1 MRVAVVGGGAVGVTA
16 AHDLAEAGA
25 DVRLYER
32 DEELGDDRTRA
43 QHRVE
48 GSSHRAAG
56 VLAPRPTNAIGA
68 EIAERAL
75 DRFEWLSD
83 RDHRF
88 SVEPTPQVT
97 LVGADAEER
106 QESLRTQVDAAREH
120 AVDVGCHDPETVA
133 ERFPALDLSGVGLAA
148 VTERAAYA
156 TPGPGAYVA
165 AMADRARDAGVDCWT
180 GVEASI
186 SHRGDGPRVDGE
198 RFDAVL
204 VAGGG
209 WTKRVLAPTGIQ
221 LPLKPY
227 RVQALVSET
236 DYDGPMVLDTD
247 AGVYFRPH
255 PEGLLAGDGTVP
267 EECDPDGWEPSGD
280 DWFVEGAVEAVEA
293 RTRVDAGDGASAD
306 AAWAGIATA
315 TPDHEPLLGEVESD
329 LYVATGWQG
338 HGFLRAPATGE
349 AIAEQI
355 LGERDAI
362 ERFDPGRFDGVPEF
376 AIEEGMEV

>member
-16 AHDLAEAGA
+16 AYDLAEAGV

-32 DEELGDDRTRA
+32 DDELGDDVTHPRERI
-43 QHRVE
+43 E

-56 VLAPRPTNAIGA
+56 VLAPRPTDAVGA
-68 EIAERAL
+68 EIAERAM
-75 DRFEWLSD
+75 DRFEWLAE

-88 SVEPTPQVT
+88 GFEPTPQVT
-97 LVGADAEER
+97 LVGSDADEKQSA
-106 QESLRTQVDAAREH
+106 LREAVAAASEQG
-120 AVDVGCHDPETVA
+120 VDVACHDPESIVD
-133 ERFPALDLSGVGLAA
+133 RFPELDFDGVGLAA

-180 GVEASI
+180 GVEASV

-198 RFDAVL
+198 RFDAVV

-221 LPLKPY
+221 LPIKPY
-227 RVQALVSET
+227 RVQALVSDA
-236 DYDGPMVLDTD
+236 DYDGPMVHDAD

-267 EECDPDGWEPSGD
+267 EEIDPDDWEPSGD
-280 DWFVEGAVEAVEA
+280 DWFVEGALDAVA
-293 RTRVDAGDGASAD
+293 NRTGFDDD
-306 AAWAGIATA
+306 ETAAWAGLATA
-315 TPDHEPLLGEVESD
+315 TPDGEPLLGEVESG
-329 LYVATGWQG
+329 LYVATGWHG

-349 AIAEQI
+349 ALAEQV
-355 LGERDAI
+355 LGECEPIVAYDP
-362 ERFDPGRFDGVPEF
+362 ERFDGAPEF
-376 AIEEGMEV
+376 AVEEGMSL

>member
-16 AHDLAEAGA
+16 AHDLAAGGA

-32 DEELGDDRTRA
+32 DEELGDDLTHPRERM
-43 QHRVE
+43 E

-56 VLAPRPTNAIGA
+56 VLAPRPTDAVGA
-68 EIAERAL
+68 GIAERAM
-75 DRFEWLSD
+75 DRFEWLAD

-88 SVEPTPQVT
+88 SVEPTQQVT
-97 LVGADAEER
+97 LVGGDADAK
-106 QESLRTQVDAAREH
+106 QSALREAVDAASEH
-120 AVDVGCHDPETVA
+120 GVDVACHDPESITD
-133 ERFPALDLSGVGLAA
+133 RFPELDFDEVGLAA

-180 GVEASI
+180 GVEASV
-186 SHRGDGPRVDGE
+186 SHHGDGPRVDGE
-198 RFDAVL
+198 RFDAVV

-221 LPLKPY
+221 LPIKPY
-227 RVQALVSET
+227 RVQALVSEA
-236 DYDGPMVLDTD
+236 DYDGPMVHDAD

-267 EECDPDGWEPSGD
+267 EEIDPDDWEPSGD
-280 DWFVEGAVEAVEA
+280 DWFVEGALDAVEN
-293 RTRVDAGDGASAD
+293 RTGLDEDQT
-306 AAWAGIATA
+306 AAWAGLATA
-315 TPDHEPLLGEVESD
+315 TPDGEPLLGEVESG
-329 LYVATGWQG
+329 LYVATGWHG

-349 AIAEQI
+349 ALAEQV
-355 LGERDAI
+355 LGEREPIAAY
-362 ERFDPGRFDGVPEF
+362 DPGRFDGVPEF
-376 AIEEGMEV
+376 AVEEGMSL

>member
-16 AHDLAEAGA
+16 AHDLAQGGA

-32 DEELGDDRTRA
+32 DDELGDDFTHPRER
-43 QHRVE
+43 RE

-56 VLAPRPTNAIGA
+56 VLAPRPTDAVGA
-68 EIAERAL
+68 EIASRAM
-75 DRFEWLSD
+75 DRFEWLAE

-88 SVEPTPQVT
+88 GFEPTPQVT
-97 LVGADAEER
+97 LVGADAAAK
-106 QESLRTQVDAAREH
+106 QAALREAADAAREQG
-120 AVDVGCHDPETVA
+120 VDVACHDPESIA
-133 ERFPALDLSGVGLAA
+133 DRFPELDFDEVDLAA

-165 AMADRARDAGVDCWT
+165 AMADRAREAGVDCWT
-180 GVEASI
+180 GVEASV

-227 RVQALVSET
+227 RVQALVSGA
-236 DYDGPMVLDTD
+236 DYDGPMVHDAD

-267 EECDPDGWEPSGD
+267 EEIDPDDWEPSGD
-280 DWFVEGAVEAVEA
+280 DWFVAGALDAVEN
-293 RTRVDAGDGASAD
+293 RTGFEESAT
-306 AAWAGIATA
+306 AAWAVLATA
-315 TPDHEPLLGEVESD
+315 TPDGEPLLGEVESG
-329 LYVATGWQG
+329 LYVGTGWHG

-349 AIAEQI
+349 ALAEQI
-355 LGERDAI
+355 LGERDPIGAYAP
-362 ERFDPGRFDGVPEF
+362 DRFDGVPEF
-376 AIEEGMEV
+376 AVEEGMSL

>member
-1 MRVAVVGGGAVGVTA
+1 MRVAVVGGGAVGVTV

-32 DEELGDDRTRA
+32 DEEIGDGRTRP
-43 QHRVE
+43 RTRIE

-56 VLAPRPTNAIGA
+56 VLAPRPTDAVAA
-68 EIAERAL
+68 EIASRAM
-75 DRFEWLSD
+75 DRFEWLAD

-88 SVEPTPQVT
+88 SVEPTQMVT
-97 LVGADAEER
+97 LVGEGETEKQSA
-106 QESLRTQVDAAREH
+106 LREAVDAAREQG
-120 AVDVGCHDPETVA
+120 VDVDCYDPGSIA
-133 ERFPALDLSGVGLAA
+133 DRFPELDLSGVDLAA

-165 AMADRARDAGVDCWT
+165 AMADRARNAGVDCWT
-180 GVEASI
+180 DVEASV

-198 RFDAVL
+198 RFDAVV

-221 LPLKPY
+221 LPIKPY
-227 RVQALVSET
+227 RVQALVSEV
-236 DYDGPMVLDTD
+236 DYGGPMVHDAD

-267 EECDPDGWEPSGD
+267 EECDPDRWEPSGD
-280 DWFVEGAVEAVEA
+280 DWFVEDAVEAVEN
-293 RTRVDAGDGASAD
+293 RTGLGAGAD
-306 AAWAGIATA
+306 AAWAGLATA
-315 TPDHEPLLGEVESD
+315 TPDGEPLLGEVESG
-329 LYVATGWQG
+329 LYVATGWHG

-349 AIAEQI
+349 ALADIVR
-355 LGERDAI
+355 GEREEI
-362 ERFDPGRFDGVPEF
+362 EQYAPARFEGVPEF
-376 AIEEGMEV
+376 AVEEGMSL

>member
-16 AHDLAEAGA
+16 AHDLAESGA

-32 DEELGDDRTRA
+32 DAELGDDRTRP
-43 QHRVE
+43 RDRIE

-56 VLAPRPTNAIGA
+56 VLAPRPTDAIGA
-68 EIAERAL
+68 EIAERAMN
-75 DRFEWLSD
+75 RFEWLAE

-97 LVGADAEER
+97 VVGEDTEAKRSA
-106 QESLRTQVDAAREH
+106 LRDSVAAAREH
-120 AVDVGCHDPETVA
+120 GVDVACHDPGSIA
-133 ERFPALDLSGVGLAA
+133 DRFPELDLAGVGLAA

-165 AMADRARDAGVDCWT
+165 AMADRAREAGVDCWT
-180 GVEASI
+180 GVDADV
-186 SHRGDGPRVDGE
+186 SHRGDGPRVDSE
-198 RFDAVL
+198 RFDAVI
-204 VAGGG
+204 VAAGG

-227 RVQALVSET
+227 RVQALVSPAA
-236 DYDGPMVLDTD
+236 YDGPMVHDAD

-255 PEGLLAGDGTVP
+255 PAGLLAGDGTVP
-267 EECDPDGWEPSGD
+267 EECDPDRWEPAGD
-280 DWFVEGAVEAVEA
+280 DWFVDGALDAVA
-293 RTRVDAGDGASAD
+293 TRTGLDAGAD
-306 AAWAGIATA
+306 AAWAGLATA
-315 TPDHEPLLGEVESD
+315 TPDGEPLLGEVESD
-329 LYVATGWQG
+329 LYVATGWHG

-349 AIAEQI
+349 ALAEQV

-362 ERFDPGRFDGVPEF
+362 PAYDPERFDGLPEF
-376 AIEEGMEV
+376 AVEEGMSL

>member
-16 AHDLAEAGA
+16 AHDLAQGGA

-32 DEELGDDRTRA
+32 DEQLGDDRSRPRN
-43 QHRVE
+43 RVE

-56 VLAPRPTNAIGA
+56 VLAPRPTDAVGA
-68 EIAERAL
+68 EIASRAL
-75 DRFEWLSD
+75 DRFEWLSE

-88 SVEPTPQVT
+88 TVEPTPQVT
-97 LVGADAEER
+97 LVGPDGADKQAA
-106 QESLRTQVDAAREH
+106 LRETVAAAREH
-120 AVDVGCHDPETVA
+120 GVDVACHDPA
-133 ERFPALDLSGVGLAA
+133 SIADRFPALDFSGVGLAA

-180 GVEASI
+180 GVEAGI

-198 RFDAVL
+198 RFDAVV

-209 WTKRVLAPTGIQ
+209 WTKRLLAPTGIR

-227 RVQALVSET
+227 RVQALVSEGE
-236 DYDGPMVLDTD
+236 YDGPMVHDAD

-255 PEGLLAGDGTVP
+255 PAGLLAGDGTVP
-267 EECDPDGWEPSGD
+267 EECDPDGWEPGGD
-280 DWFVEGAVEAVEA
+280 DWFVDGALDAVA
-293 RTRVDAGDGASAD
+293 NRTAHDAGAD

-315 TPDHEPLLGEVESD
+315 TPDGEPLLGEVESD
-329 LYVATGWQG
+329 LYVATGWHG

-349 AIAEQI
+349 ALAEQV
-355 LGERDAI
+355 LGERAAI
-362 ERFDPGRFDGVPEF
+362 EAYAPDRFEGVPEF
-376 AIEEGMEV
+376 AVEEGMSL

>member
-16 AHDLAEAGA
+16 AHDLARGGA

-32 DEELGDDRTRA
+32 DEELGDDRTRP
-43 QHRVE
+43 RDRIE

-56 VLAPRPTNAIGA
+56 VLAPRPTDAVGA
-68 EIAERAL
+68 EIASRAM
-75 DRFEWLSD
+75 DRFEWLSE

-88 SVEPTPQVT
+88 SVEATPQVT
-97 LVGADAEER
+97 LVDADAER
-106 QESLRTQVDAAREH
+106 KQAALREQIDAAREQG
-120 AVDVGCHDPETVA
+120 VDVACHEPAAIAD
-133 ERFPALDLSGVGLAA
+133 RFPELDLSGVGLAA

-165 AMADRARDAGVDCWT
+165 AMADRARDVGVDCWT
-180 GVEASI
+180 GVEAGV

-198 RFDAVL
+198 RFDAVV

-227 RVQALVSET
+227 RVQALVSEGE
-236 DYDGPMVLDTD
+236 YDGPMVLDTD

-267 EECDPDGWEPSGD
+267 EECDPDGWEPRGD
-280 DWFVEGAVEAVEA
+280 DWFVDGAVDAVA
-293 RTRVDAGDGASAD
+293 SRTGHDAGAD

-349 AIAEQI
+349 ALAKQV
-355 LGERDAI
+355 LGEREPI
-362 ERFDPGRFDGVPEF
+362 EKYAPSRFEGVPEF
-376 AIEEGMEV
+376 AVEEGMSL